1 MASMTPWV
9 WRNTSLFQKHAKTI
23 GLEPLGACCVIG
35 NLVGMVLT
43 INLDDEP
50 AVEADEVH
58 DVSPERHLTT
68 KAIAEL
74 LSSKMTPEQSFGIRH
89 FAAEPTGSSL
99 DDGFDATS
107 IGASTTAF
115 GLVSV

>member
-1 MASMTPWV
+1 M
-9 WRNTSLFQKHAKTI
+9 

-35 NLVGMVLT
+35 HLVAMVLA

-74 LSSKMTPEQSFGIRH
+74 LFPKMTPELSFGISH

-99 DDGFDATS
+99 DDGFDAAS
-107 IGASTTAF
+107 IGASTNAF
-115 GLVSV
+115 CLVPV